1 MEVLAVDGDR
11 VTDYTKIMYNH
22 LKDFEVELKVMIS
35 LEGNVVWD
43 SPAGRAGKEK
53 KKKIIEEYLIFAN
66 KMMQFVD
73 YLEGYVNGYDELV
86 EEVKDHF
93 KKLNEEFDIKEE
105 EYGKIFKS

>member
-1 MEVLAVDGDR
+1 MIGD
-11 VTDYTKIMYNH
+11 IN
-22 LKDFEVELKVMIS
+22 
-35 LEGNVVWD
+35 EGL
-43 SPAGRAGKEK
+43 
-53 KKKIIEEYLIFAN
+53 KKIIEEYLIFAN